1 MTDKRVLDALDV
13 ALLAA
18 LREHPRAGA
27 LELARLTGVA
37 RATVSARLLRLEDS
51 GVVTGYGPDVDV
63 TAAGF
68 GVQAFV
74 TLEIAQGAIEEV
86 QRDLEAIPGLL
97 EAHATTGSGDVL
109 CRVAAS
115 SHEAL
120 QQVLVDLNRS
130 PAVVRSTSVV
140 ALSVLVPF
148 RTLPLLESEAAP
160 DAGRSAMALRAG
172 SARAD

>member
-1 MTDKRVLDALDV
+1 MPAERSLDALDV
-13 ALLAA
+13 ALLTA
-18 LREHPRAGA
+18 LRQHPRAGD
-27 LELARLTGVA
+27 LELSRLTGVA
-37 RATVSARLLRLEDS
+37 RATVTARLERLEDG

-63 TAAGF
+63 AAAGF

-74 TLEIAQGAIEEV
+74 TLEIAQGAIEDV

-109 CRVAAS
+109 CRVAAR

-130 PAVVRSTSVV
+130 SAVVRSTSVV
-140 ALSVLVPF
+140 ALSELVPW
-148 RTLPLLESEAAP
+148 RTLPLLRSAATP
-160 DAGRSAMALRAG
+160 GAGR
-172 SARAD
+172 ARPAPEH